1 MPSQR
6 WPATWWWP
14 TSTPNSG
21 LPEGQTRADRRR
33 RGCTGEP
40 LTASDDWEWGL
51 INRVVKEGSVV
62 EAALTWPCG

>member
-1 MPSQR
+1 M
-6 WPATWWWP
+6 
-14 TSTPNSG
+14 
-21 LPEGQTRADRRR
+21 RADRRR

>member
-21 LPEGQTRADRRR
+21 LPEVKRGLIAAE
-33 RGCTGEP
+33 GCTGEP
-40 LTASDDWEWGL
+40 LTASDDWEWGPDQP
-51 INRVVKEGSVV
+51 GSSGGFVV
-62 EAALTWPCG
+62 EAAHWPCG